1 MRPSRHFSTRVWLVA
16 DLLPQPHT
24 GSVDDLML
32 GYVLKH
38 SDGTR
43 GRNTLGQASRMYKR
57 PDTDSTISGLMEF
70 DEGNFRDGLGIML
83 LTMEQQTLI
92 LTSLKQILSY
102 L

>member
-1 MRPSRHFSTRVWLVA
+1 MI
-16 DLLPQPHT
+16 
-24 GSVDDLML
+24 
-32 GYVLKH
+32 GYVLKY

-43 GRNTLGQASRMYKR
+43 GRNTLSQASRIHER

-70 DEGNFRDGLGIML
+70 DEGNFRDRLQAIMF
-83 LTMEQQTLI
+83 LTMDQQTLI

>member
-1 MRPSRHFSTRVWLVA
+1 MI
-16 DLLPQPHT
+16 
-24 GSVDDLML
+24 
-32 GYVLKH
+32 GYVLKY

-70 DEGNFRDGLGIML
+70 DEGNFRDRLQAIMF
-83 LTMEQQTLI
+83 LTMDQQTLI